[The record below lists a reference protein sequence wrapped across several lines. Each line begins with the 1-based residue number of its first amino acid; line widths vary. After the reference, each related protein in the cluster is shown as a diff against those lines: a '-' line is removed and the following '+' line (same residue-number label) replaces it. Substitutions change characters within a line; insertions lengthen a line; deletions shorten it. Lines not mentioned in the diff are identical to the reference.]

1 MCLYKGLCPKISTNI
16 MTAEEF
22 IFKSS
27 PYRKIT
33 GEDFKELYNELTN
46 DKLSVSGFNPVSM

>member
-1 MCLYKGLCPKISTNI
+1 

-33 GEDFKELYNELTN
+33 GEDFKELYNAILC
-46 DKLSVSGFNPVSM
+46 